1 MMFLLAMLLHGMR
14 SLYYTTAAVPRPG
27 RAVDGQ
33 DVVDG
38 QGAIDGKPAKLPSD
52 VAESDVLLVGGLTR
66 PHAAID
72 AAGQSL
78 SDPRRR

>member
-27 RAVDGQ
+27 GA
-33 DVVDG
+33 VDG
-38 QGAIDGKPAKLPSD
+38 QGAIDGKRPKLPSD
-52 VAESDVLLVGGLTR
+52 VAEGDVLLMGDLTR
-66 PHAAID
+66 RHAAVD